1 MTVEGKETTDLTL
14 VSVKIREMEEWEKL
28 LIYITKK
35 NCATL
40 EEIIKDLGL
49 KEGTAKVYLSRL
61 AQEHIITRRWLRVGG
76 TKKRLYCV
84 NTTLLKELKL
94 S

>member
-1 MTVEGKETTDLTL
+1 
-14 VSVKIREMEEWEKL
+14 MEAWEKL
-28 LIYITKK
+28 LIYLVRK

-40 EEIIKDLGL
+40 EEVVKDLGL
-49 KEGTAKVYLSRL
+49 NEGTAKVYLSRL
-61 AQEHIITRRWLRVGG
+61 AQEHVITRRWLRVGG
-76 TKKRLYCV
+76 TKKRLYCI